1 MAESK
6 SKNAPTEGA
15 KITFDRL
22 TTERDN
28 YTQRAENCATYTI
41 PQLFPKES
49 DDGGTNYETPYN
61 SVGARGVNNL
71 ASKLLLALLPAGQPF
86 FRLGLDNES
95 TVALNQSQDDQ
106 MKDNIEYG
114 LSLMEQTIM
123 KYMESQ
129 AIRPTLFE
137 VIKQLIIA
145 GNALLF
151 LPPAEG
157 GMKCYTLRDYV
168 VERDAVGNVLQ
179 IVTRDILARGSV
191 PESLLSMLGDTG
203 GGSGGSNLSEK
214 VEVYTH
220 VYRVQGNEGDGTWES
235 YQEIGGEIVT
245 GSEQSFPLNKSP
257 WIPVRFTKKDGESY
271 GRSFVEDYLGDLISL
286 ENLSKATV
294 DMSMISAKVLYL
306 VNPACQTNIRALAT
320 ADNGAFVKGRVDD
333 VVPMQLNKSLDMQV
347 VAAAIQDITLRVS
360 RAFLLNSSV
369 QRQGERVTAEEIRY
383 MANELEA
390 TLGGVYALLS
400 QELQLPL
407 VSCIFNQM
415 QSQGLLP
422 PINLSGSGGGGGTGV
437 EIEPTIIT
445 GVDALGRGQDASNLT
460 QAIALIAQLGEQVMS
475 TINYNNLA
483 MRIFTSYHIDATG
496 LVKSP
501 EQMQQEQ
508 QAMMQQQA
516 AETGMQAEAQM
527 AVDSNKAQAQ
537 QQAKGAMV

>member
-1 MAESK
+1 MADSK

-15 KITFDRL
+15 ATVFNRL
-22 TTERDN
+22 TTDRDN

-49 DDGGTNYETPYN
+49 DDGGTSYETPYN

-95 TVALNQSQDDQ
+95 QIALNQSQDAQ
-106 MKDNIEYG
+106 MKDSIEYG
-114 LSLMEQTIM
+114 LSLMEQLIM

-137 VIKQLIIA
+137 LIKQLIVA
-145 GNALLF
+145 GNALLYI
-151 LPPAEG
+151 PPDET
-157 GMKCYTLRDYV
+157 GMKCYSLRDYV

-179 IVTRDILARGSV
+179 IVTRDTLARGSL
-191 PESLLSMLGDTG
+191 PESLLSMIGEN
-203 GGSGGSNLSEK
+203 GSGGENNLAEK

-235 YQEIGGEIVT
+235 YQEINGEIVSGT
-245 GSEQSFPLNKSP
+245 EQSYPLNKSP
-257 WIPVRFTKKDGESY
+257 WIPARFTKKDGESY

-286 ENLSKATV
+286 ENLSKAVV
-294 DMSMISAKVLYL
+294 DMSMISAKVLFL
-306 VNPACQTNIRALAT
+306 VNPACQTNIKQLVK
-320 ADNGAFVKGRVDD
+320 ADNGAFVKGRQEDI
-333 VVPMQLNKSLDMQV
+333 VPMQLNKALDMQV
-347 VAAAIQDITLRVS
+347 VATTIQDITTRVS

-407 VSCIFNQM
+407 VSCVFNQM

-422 PINLSGSGGGGGTGV
+422 PIGGQGSPV

-445 GVDALGRGQDASNLT
+445 GVDALGRGQDAANLT
-460 QAIALIAQLGEQVMS
+460 QAIGLFAQLGDQIMG
-475 TINYNNLA
+475 TINFNNLA
-483 MRIFTSYHIDATG
+483 MRIFTAYHIDATG

-501 EQMQQEQ
+501 EEMQMEQ
-508 QAMMQQQA
+508 QAAMQQY
-516 AETGMQAEAQM
+516 AEQQGVDAQNQM
-527 AVDSNKAQAQ
+527 AVDNNKAQAQ
-537 QQAKGAMV
+537 AQVQQARQ

>member
-1 MAESK
+1 MADSK

-15 KITFDRL
+15 KTVFDRL

-28 YTQRAENCATYTI
+28 YTQRAEKCAQYTI

-86 FRLGLDNES
+86 FRLGLDAES
-95 TVALNQSQDDQ
+95 TAAMNQSQDDQ
-106 MKDNIEYG
+106 MKDSIEYG
-114 LSLMEQTIM
+114 LSLMEQAIL

-137 VIKQLIIA
+137 LIKQLIIA

-157 GMKCYTLRDYV
+157 GMKCYNLRDYV

-179 IVTRDILARGSV
+179 IVTRDRLARGSL
-191 PESLLSMLGDTG
+191 PESLLSMLGDS
-203 GGSGGSNLSEK
+203 GSGEADLGAK
-214 VEVYTH
+214 VDVYTH
-220 VYRVQGNEGDGTWES
+220 VYRLQGNEGDGTWES
-235 YQEIGGEIVT
+235 YQEINGEIVT
-245 GSEQSFPLNKSP
+245 GTEQSFPLNKSP

-306 VNPACQTNIRALAT
+306 VNPASQTNIRALAK

-400 QELQLPL
+400 QELQYPL

-422 PINLSGSGGGGGTGV
+422 PIGGQGSPV

-460 QAIALIAQLGEQVMS
+460 QAIGLFAQLGDQIMS
-475 TINYNNLA
+475 TINFSNLA
-483 MRIFTSYHIDATG
+483 MRIFTAYHIDATG

-516 AETGMQAEAQM
+516 AETGMAAEAQM

-537 QQAKGAMV
+537 AQAGGAMKG

>member
-1 MAESK
+1 MADSK

-15 KITFDRL
+15 KITYDRL

-49 DDGGTNYETPYN
+49 DDGGTSYETPYN

-106 MKDNIEYG
+106 MKDSIEYG
-114 LSLMEQTIM
+114 LSLMEQSIM

-129 AIRPTLFE
+129 SIRPTLFE
-137 VIKQLIIA
+137 VIKQLIVA

-179 IVTRDILARGSV
+179 IVTKDVLARGSI
-191 PESLLSMLGDTG
+191 PESMLSLLGESGGGDT
-203 GGSGGSNLSEK
+203 NLSEK

-245 GSEQSFPLNKSP
+245 GTEQSFPLNKSP

-294 DMSMISAKVLYL
+294 DMSMIAAKVLYL
-306 VNPACQTNIRALAT
+306 VNPACQTNIRALAK

-347 VAAAIQDITLRVS
+347 VATAIQDITLRVS

-415 QSQGLLP
+415 QAQGLLP
-422 PINLSGSGGGGGTGV
+422 PVGMGGGNSSTGI

-460 QAIALIAQLGEQVMS
+460 QAIALLAQLGEQVMS

-483 MRIFTSYHIDATG
+483 MRIFTAYHIDATG

-508 QAMMQQQA
+508 QAQMQQYA
-516 AETGMQAEAQM
+516 AETGMEAEAQM
-527 AVDSNKAQAQ
+527 AVDSNKAMAQ
-537 QQAKGAMV
+537 QQAQAPKQ

>member
-1 MAESK
+1 MADSK

-15 KITFDRL
+15 KTVFDRL

-49 DDGGTNYETPYN
+49 DDGGTSYETPYN

-95 TVALNQSQDDQ
+95 QIALNQSQDDQ
-106 MKDNIEYG
+106 MKDSIEYG
-114 LSLMEQTIM
+114 LSLMEQMIM

-129 AIRPTLFE
+129 AVRPTLFE
-137 VIKQLIIA
+137 LIKQLIIA
-145 GNALLF
+145 GNALLYI
-151 LPPAEG
+151 PSDDT

-179 IVTRDILARGSV
+179 LVTRDTLARGSL
-191 PESLLSMLGDTG
+191 PESLLSMIGDTSTG
-203 GGSGGSNLSEK
+203 DTNLAEK

-235 YQEIGGEIVT
+235 YQEINGEIVSGT
-245 GSEQSFPLNKSP
+245 EQSYPLNKSP
-257 WIPVRFTKKDGESY
+257 WIPARFTKKDGESY
-271 GRSFVEDYLGDLISL
+271 GRSFVEDYLGDLVSL
-286 ENLSKATV
+286 ENLSKAVV
-294 DMSMISAKVLYL
+294 DMSMISAKVLFL
-306 VNPACQTNIRALAT
+306 VNPACQTNIRALVK
-320 ADNGAFVKGRVDD
+320 ADNGAFVKGRQEDI
-333 VVPMQLNKSLDMQV
+333 VPMQLNKSLDMQV
-347 VAAAIQDITLRVS
+347 VANTIQDITLRVS

-407 VSCIFNQM
+407 VACVFNQM

-422 PINLSGSGGGGGTGV
+422 PIGGQGSPV

-445 GVDALGRGQDASNLT
+445 GVDALGRGQDATNLT
-460 QAIALIAQLGEQVMS
+460 QAIGLFAQLGDQILS
-475 TINYNNLA
+475 TINFNNLA
-483 MRIFTSYHIDATG
+483 MRIFTAYHIDATG

-508 QAMMQQQA
+508 QAAMQQY
-516 AETGMQAEAQM
+516 AEQQGMDAQNQM

-537 QQAKGAMV
+537 AQAQAQTQAARAQ

>member
-1 MAESK
+1 MADSK

-15 KITFDRL
+15 KTVFDRL

-49 DDGGTNYETPYN
+49 DDGGTSYETPYN

-95 TVALNQSQDDQ
+95 QIALNQSQDDQ
-106 MKDNIEYG
+106 MKDSIEYG
-114 LSLMEQTIM
+114 LSLMEQLIM

-129 AIRPTLFE
+129 AVRPTLFE
-137 VIKQLIIA
+137 LIKQLIIA
-145 GNALLF
+145 GNALLYI
-151 LPPAEG
+151 PADDT

-179 IVTRDILARGSV
+179 IVTRDTLARGSL
-191 PESLLSMLGDTG
+191 PESLLSMIGDTSTG
-203 GGSGGSNLSEK
+203 DTNLAEK

-235 YQEIGGEIVT
+235 YQEINGEIVSGT
-245 GSEQSFPLNKSP
+245 EQSYPLNKSP
-257 WIPVRFTKKDGESY
+257 WIPARFTKKDGESY
-271 GRSFVEDYLGDLISL
+271 GRSFVEDYLGDLVSL
-286 ENLSKATV
+286 ENLSKAVV
-294 DMSMISAKVLYL
+294 DMSMISAKVLFL
-306 VNPACQTNIRALAT
+306 VNPACQTNIRALVK
-320 ADNGAFVKGRVDD
+320 ADNGAFVKGRQEDI
-333 VVPMQLNKSLDMQV
+333 VPMQLNKSLDMQV
-347 VAAAIQDITLRVS
+347 VANTIQDITLRVS

-407 VSCIFNQM
+407 VACVFNQM

-422 PINLSGSGGGGGTGV
+422 PIGGQGSPV

-445 GVDALGRGQDASNLT
+445 GVDALGRGQDATNLT
-460 QAIALIAQLGEQVMS
+460 QAIGLFAQLGDQILS
-475 TINYNNLA
+475 TINFNNLA
-483 MRIFTSYHIDATG
+483 MRIFTAYHIDATG

-508 QAMMQQQA
+508 QAAMQQY
-516 AETGMQAEAQM
+516 AEQQGMDAQNQM

-537 QQAKGAMV
+537 AQAQAQTQAARA